1 MDSPLSLNRRHFTA
15 LAAWAALEGTC
26 AGLAGATEPPALLV
40 LGDSLSAEY
49 GLRRGTG
56 WVALLTHRLT
66 QENRTLR
73 VINASV
79 SGDTTAGGRSR
90 LPTLLKQYHPAIVVI
105 ELGAN
110 DALRGQ
116 PLDATRDNLIAMV
129 RAAKGIGAQVLII
142 GMEMPPNYG
151 TRYTT
156 DFRRVFADV
165 AREQKTAL
173 TPFLLKGV
181 ADSPNADQLF
191 QADHLHP
198 TEKAHPTMLD
208 NVWPALRPMLPTH

>member
-1 MDSPLSLNRRHFTA
+1 MSLNRRHFTA
-15 LAAWAALEGTC
+15 LAVLAALEGQ
-26 AGLAGATEPPALLV
+26 GAAKAWAADPPVLLV

-56 WVALLTHRLT
+56 WVALLNHRLT

-73 VINASV
+73 VVNASV

-116 PLDATRDNLIAMV
+116 PLDATRDNLTAMV
-129 RAAKGIGAQVLII
+129 RAAKAIGAQVLIV

-151 TRYTT
+151 ARYTT
-156 DFRRVFADV
+156 DFRRLFADV

-181 ADSPNADQLF
+181 ADNPNADQLF

-208 NVWPALRPMLPTH
+208 NVWPALRPLLPTH